1 MKGTRITYKK
11 TAQATQMLSVKTQ
24 DVKLLVT
31 LATEEGRIV

>member
-11 TAQATQMLSVKTQ
+11 TAPATQILSVKTH

-31 LATEEGRIV
+31 LATEEGRMV